1 MNKKWLN
8 SFHEEYDT
16 VTNVQLLCKFTYI
29 KKMYVAYFFQKILW
43 VDKNCNMLN
52 IRTEYPIA
60 TNFSVQSGNITNFD
74 ESEKYI

>member
-1 MNKKWLN
+1 MKNM
-8 SFHEEYDT
+8 T
-16 VTNVQLLCKFTYI
+16 LLPMSNFYANYI
-29 KKMYVAYFFQKILW
+29 HKEDVCGLFSKILW

-60 TNFSVQSGNITNFD
+60 TNFSVQSGDITNFD